1 MLLLGAIALGIV
13 FGLVI
18 GGHIGNLA
26 RLRFR
31 WPWLI
36 LVALGIREALLLT
49 PLSRVDGAQYLYVIA
64 LAGIVA
70 WTVWHVGRIRGI
82 WLVSIGAA
90 LNLVVVAANGAR
102 MPVAPESAGPLAR
115 HGGTIGEYT
124 IMGSGTNLNFLGDW
138 IRLYPFPQAY
148 SPGDVMIAIGLA
160 VVTFLAVRNPN
171 PYSEMTPP

>member
-124 IMGSGTNLNFLGDW
+124 IMGAGTHLNLLGDW

-148 SPGDVMIAIGLA
+148 SPGDVVIAIGLA
-160 VVTFLAVRNPN
+160 VTVFIATASPAPIVD
-171 PYSEMTPP
+171 